1 MDTNL
6 KNNKFKQSTLST
18 IIVILILSIISV
30 GIYTPIKE
38 KSIGSKNYVQE
49 YIKSNDFVYTL
60 EGLNNALTLTRIGE
74 QKGWYHERYENIE
87 NIKYH
92 ISYNNGTLNIT
103 NIEEESLQDQTKNS
117 QLTNNNKILTISNI
131 DDESIEDQIKNS
143 QLYINIVTDENGNII
158 TKYSSNKEFK
168 LSSFISKSNLGN
180 GNDINYSNLDIKYF
194 IPKKLIDNNDL
205 LIRNMNEYSMTP
217 HIKLLITILLIGIVL
232 LIIGTSIVPY
242 SKQSQIGICRL
253 FNKCYLEIKLLMW
266 FIFFGINM
274 SILSIGFNYEYSE
287 LDIMSDIIYSKPEFY
302 IIGIPLTFMLYLLV
316 HLSIVYVKHIYNEG
330 IKEGLIN
337 KSIFGKIILKLN
349 DKIKDTAKCIGKIDT
364 SKPYH
369 VKAIILF
376 GINFILLFMIAALQG
391 IGVIIALIYTVFMFK
406 YTMKFV
412 DSIKKLNEQSSKLAN
427 GNFNVNID
435 DDIGI
440 LSSIAK
446 NLNNIKTGFKVAVD
460 KETKSQNMKTELI
473 TNVSHDLKTPLTSI
487 INYVDLLKDE
497 NITDEEKDKYIDILD
512 SKSKRLKILIED
524 LFEASKVSSGNVEL
538 NIETLDIISLFRQT
552 LGEMDEKISES
563 GLNFKVNMPDYEVF
577 CELDGRRTY
586 RIFENIIG
594 NILKYSMQNS
604 RVYIDI
610 IDSDDN
616 VELVFKNISSYEMN
630 FDVSEIT
637 QRFTRGDKSRNI
649 QGSGL
654 GLNIAKSLVDIQ
666 NGCMD
671 IVVDGDLFKLI
682 IKFQKKI

>member
-30 GIYTPIKE
+30 GIYKPIKD
-38 KSIGSKNYVQE
+38 KMIGSKDYVQE
-49 YIKSNDFVYTL
+49 YIKSEDFMYTL
-60 EGLNNALTLTRIGE
+60 ERLTDYLISSRTGE
-74 QKGWYHERYENIE
+74 QTGWYGRYESVE
-87 NIKYH
+87 NIKY
-92 ISYNNGTLNIT
+92 YIT
-103 NIEEESLQDQTKNS
+103 D
-117 QLTNNNKILTISNI
+117 NNKTFNMSNI
-131 DDESIEDQIKNS
+131 DNESVQDQIENS
-143 QLYINIVTDENGNII
+143 QLYINIVTDENGNIV
-158 TKYSSNKEFK
+158 TKYSSGKAFK
-168 LSSFISKSNLGN
+168 LSSFVSKYNLEN
-180 GNDINYSNLDIKYF
+180 GNKISYANLDFKYF

-205 LIRNMNEYSMTP
+205 LIKNINQYSLIP
-217 HIKLLITILLIGIVL
+217 HVKLLSTILLIGIVL
-232 LIIGTSIVPY
+232 VIIGASIVPY

-253 FNKCYLEIKLLMW
+253 FNKSYLEIKLLMW
-266 FIFFGINM
+266 FMFFGINI
-274 SILSIGFNYEYSE
+274 SIMAIGFDHQDLG
-287 LDIMSDIIYSKPEFY
+287 LDIMSAIIYAKPEFY
-302 IIGIPLTFMLYLLV
+302 IIGIPLTFTFYLLV

-337 KSIFGKIILKLN
+337 KSIFGKIILRLN
-349 DKIKDTAKCIGKIDT
+349 RKIKDTAKCITQIDT

-369 VKAIILF
+369 MKAIMLF
-376 GINFILLFMIAALQG
+376 GANLIVLFMIAVLEG
-391 IGVIIALIYTVFMFK
+391 IGVIIAIAYTVFTFK

-412 DSIKKLNEQSSKLAN
+412 DSIKRLNEQSGKLAN

-487 INYVDLLKDE
+487 INYVDLLKDD
-497 NITDEEKDKYIDILD
+497 NITDEEKKKYIDILD
-512 SKSKRLKILIED
+512 GKSKRLKVLIED

-552 LGEMDEKISES
+552 LGEMDEKIHTST
-563 GLNFKVNMPDYEVF
+563 LDFKFNIPNYEVF

-586 RIFENIIG
+586 RVFENVIG

-610 IDSDDN
+610 IDNDDN
-616 VELVFKNISSYEMN
+616 VELIFKNISSYEMN

-666 NGCMD
+666 SGCMD

-682 IKFQKKI
+682 IDFPKSKYTEENQ

>member
-30 GIYTPIKE
+30 GIYTPIKN
-38 KSIGSKNYVQE
+38 KMIGSKNYVQE
-49 YIKSNDFVYTL
+49 YIKSEEFMYTL
-60 EGLNNALTLTRIGE
+60 AELTDYLISSKMGE
-74 QKGWYHERYENIE
+74 QRGWYGERYQSVE
-87 NIKYH
+87 NIKY
-92 ISYNNGTLNIT
+92 YIT
-103 NIEEESLQDQTKNS
+103 D
-117 QLTNNNKILTISNI
+117 NNKTFTMSNI
-131 DDESIEDQIKNS
+131 DDESVQDHIKNS
-143 QLYINIVTDENGNII
+143 QFYINIVTDENGDIV
-158 TKYSSNKEFK
+158 TKYSSNKAFK
-168 LSSFISKSNLGN
+168 LSTFVSKYNLEN
-180 GNDINYSNLDIKYF
+180 ENKINYANLDFKYF

-205 LIRNMNEYSMTP
+205 LISKVNEYNVIP
-217 HIKLLITILLIGIVL
+217 YIILLITILLIGSL
-232 LIIGTSIVPY
+232 LVIIRAGIVPY

-253 FNKCYLEIKLLMW
+253 FNKSYLEIKLLMW
-266 FIFFGINM
+266 FIFFGISM
-274 SILSIGFNYEYSE
+274 GIMAIGFDHQNSV
-287 LDIMSDIIYSKPEFY
+287 LDIMSAIIYAKPEFY

-337 KSIFGKIILKLN
+337 KSIFGKIILKSN
-349 DKIKDTAKCIGKIDT
+349 YKIKDIAKCIGKIDT

-369 VKAIILF
+369 KKAIILF
-376 GINFILLFMIAALQG
+376 GANLIVLWIIALFGGL
-391 IGVIIALIYTVFMFK
+391 GVIIAIIYTVFMFK
-406 YTMKFV
+406 YTMKFLE
-412 DSIKKLNEQSSKLAN
+412 SIRKLNEQSSELAN

-435 DDIGI
+435 ADIGI
-440 LSSIAK
+440 LSSIAE

-497 NITDEEKDKYIDILD
+497 NIADEEKDKYIDILD
-512 SKSKRLKILIED
+512 TKSKRLKVLIED
-524 LFEASKVSSGNVEL
+524 LFEASKVSSGNIEM
-538 NIETLDIISLFRQT
+538 NIETVDIISLFRQT
-552 LGEMDEKISES
+552 LGEMDEKINTST
-563 GLNFKVNMPDYEVF
+563 LDFKINMPEYKVF

-586 RIFENIIG
+586 RVFENIIG

-610 IDSDDN
+610 IDSDNN

-666 NGCMD
+666 NGCMN

>member
-18 IIVILILSIISV
+18 IIVMLILSIISV
-30 GIYTPIKE
+30 GIYTPIKN
-38 KSIGSKNYVQE
+38 KMIGSKNYVQE
-49 YIKSNDFVYTL
+49 YIKSEDFVYTL

-74 QKGWYHERYENIE
+74 QNGLYYERYENLE

-92 ISYNNGTLNIT
+92 ISYNNDTLNIT
-103 NIEEESLQDQTKNS
+103 NIE
-117 QLTNNNKILTISNI
+117 
-131 DDESIEDQIKNS
+131 DESIQDQIKNS

-168 LSSFISKSNLGN
+168 LSSFIYSSNLGN

-205 LIRNMNEYSMTP
+205 LIRNMNEYNMTP
-217 HIKLLITILLIGIVL
+217 HIKLLITILLIGILL
-232 LIIGTSIVPY
+232 LIIGTGIVPY

-253 FNKCYLEIKLLMW
+253 FNRSYLEIKLLMW
-266 FIFFGINM
+266 FMFFGINM
-274 SILSIGFNYEYSE
+274 SILSIGFNQEYSA

-316 HLSIVYVKHIYNEG
+316 HLSIVYVKNIYNEG

-349 DKIKDTAKCIGKIDT
+349 HKIKDTAKCIGKIDT

-369 VKAIILF
+369 RKAVMLF
-376 GINFILLFMIAALQG
+376 GTNLIVLFMIAALQG
-391 IGVIIALIYTVFMFK
+391 IGFIIAIVYTVFMFK

-427 GNFNVNID
+427 GNFSVNID
-435 DDIGI
+435 EDIGI

-446 NLNNIKTGFKVAVD
+446 NLNNIKSGFKVAVD

-497 NITDEEKDKYIDILD
+497 KITDEEKDKYIDILD
-512 SKSKRLKILIED
+512 SKSKRLKVLIED

-563 GLNFKVNMPDYEVF
+563 GLNFRVNMPDCEVF

-666 NGCMD
+666 NGCID
-671 IVVDGDLFKLI
+671 IVVDGDLFKLTI
-682 IKFQKKI
+682 HFSKSRYNEEN

>member
-30 GIYTPIKE
+30 GIYTPIKN
-38 KSIGSKNYVQE
+38 KMIGSKNYVQE
-49 YIKSNDFVYTL
+49 YIKSDDFVYTL

-74 QKGWYHERYENIE
+74 QKGQYYDRYENVE

-92 ISYNNGTLNIT
+92 ISYNDDTLNIT
-103 NIEEESLQDQTKNS
+103 NIEDESLQ
-117 QLTNNNKILTISNI
+117 
-131 DDESIEDQIKNS
+131 DQIKNS

-168 LSSFISKSNLGN
+168 LSSFIYSSNLGN

-205 LIRNMNEYSMTP
+205 LIRNMNEYNLTP
-217 HIKLLITILLIGIVL
+217 HIKLLITILLIGIL
-232 LIIGTSIVPY
+232 LVIIGTGIVSY
-242 SKQSQIGICRL
+242 SKQTQIGICRL
-253 FNKCYLEIKLLMW
+253 FNKSYLEIKILVW

-274 SILSIGFNYEYSE
+274 SILSIGFNNQYPA
-287 LDIMSDIIYSKPEFY
+287 LDIMSDIIYAKPEFY
-302 IIGIPLTFMLYLLV
+302 IIGIPLTFILYLLI
-316 HLSIVYVKHIYNEG
+316 HLNIVYVKHIYNEG

-337 KSIFGKIILKLN
+337 KSISGKIILKLN
-349 DKIKDTAKCIGKIDT
+349 YKVKNIAKQITQIDT
-364 SKPYH
+364 TKPYH
-369 VKAIILF
+369 MKAIMLF
-376 GINFILLFMIAALQG
+376 GANLILLWMIALSG
-391 IGVIIALIYTVFMFK
+391 GLGVIIAIGYTIFMFK
-406 YTMKFV
+406 YTMKFL
-412 DSIKKLNEQSSKLAN
+412 DSIKRLNEQSSELAN

-446 NLNNIKTGFKVAVD
+446 NLNNIKSGFKVAVD

-487 INYVDLLKDE
+487 INYVDLLKDDSAT
-497 NITDEEKDKYIDILD
+497 NEEKEKYIDILD
-512 SKSKRLKILIED
+512 TKSKRLKVLIED
-524 LFEASKVSSGNVEL
+524 LFEASKVSSGNIEM
-538 NIETLDIISLFRQT
+538 NIETLDIISLFKQT
-552 LGEMDEKISES
+552 LGEMDEKINTSA
-563 GLNFKVNMPDYEVF
+563 LDFKINIPDYKVF
-577 CELDGRRTY
+577 CDLDGRRTY

-610 IDSDDN
+610 IDNDNN

-630 FDVSEIT
+630 FDVAEIT
-637 QRFTRGDKSRNI
+637 QRFTRGDKSRNTK
-649 QGSGL
+649 GSGL

-666 NGCMD
+666 NGDMD
-671 IVVDGDLFKLI
+671 IVIDGDLFKLTI
-682 IKFQKKI
+682 SFTKSKYSEEN